1 MVLIDMDNEPSRVL
15 VDRSMVVVVV
25 FGAAADNVDDDSD
38 GISSSMYGDIATADA
53 VAAGDATTA
62 MGTAMG
68 KSSYSIGGALGD
80 EVRRIGDGVG
90 GGGGALG
97 LNRKFISS
105 SLCLSPIII
114 YDLCRQS

>member
-1 MVLIDMDNEPSRVL
+1 VVLIDMDNEPSRVL

-25 FGAAADNVDDDSD
+25 SGAAAAAAD
-38 GISSSMYGDIATADA
+38 GISSSMCGENAGADA
-53 VAAGDATTA
+53 AAVDAGGDTTA

-97 LNRKFISS
+97 LLNRKFISLS
-105 SLCLSPIII
+105 ASL
-114 YDLCRQS
+114 R

>member
-1 MVLIDMDNEPSRVL
+1 
-15 VDRSMVVVVV
+15 MVVVVV
-25 FGAAADNVDDDSD
+25 FGAAADNVDDGD
-38 GISSSMYGDIATADA
+38 GISSSMCGDIATADAVAA

-97 LNRKFISS
+97 LLNRKFISL
-105 SLCLSPIII
+105 SLSASL
-114 YDLCRQS
+114 R

>member
-1 MVLIDMDNEPSRVL
+1 MDNEPSRVL
-15 VDRSMVVVVV
+15 MDRSMVVVVV
-25 FGAAADNVDDDSD
+25 FGAAADNVDDGD
-38 GISSSMYGDIATADA
+38 GISSSMCGDIATADAVAA